1 MIELV
6 GFVLGDLQVMQ
17 LQTQLKTQLSAE
29 VNRQHAQH
37 AVAEQTH

>member
-17 LQTQLKTQLSAE
+17 LQTQLSAE

-37 AVAEQTH
+37 AVAEQTHR

>member
-6 GFVLGDLQVMQ
+6 GFVLGDLQVM
-17 LQTQLKTQLSAE
+17 QLKTQLSAE